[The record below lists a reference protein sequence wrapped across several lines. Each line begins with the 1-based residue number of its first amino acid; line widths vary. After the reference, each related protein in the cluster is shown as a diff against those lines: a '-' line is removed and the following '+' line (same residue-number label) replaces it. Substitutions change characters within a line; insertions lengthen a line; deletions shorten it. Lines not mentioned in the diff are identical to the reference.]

1 MMSDI
6 SDKLEEKELHSAGV
20 NVPIDEMAPN
30 DSLIST
36 GGIQDS
42 LVQLREL
49 CAKLKGAGLDV
60 YNVCFSN
67 GQIDD
72 TPHEFPEGE
81 RALYWVGNRKF
92 SDCFLKY
99 SEEVDPIP
107 AHRIYLTRRSEF
119 FRAMFGVNRAGKW
132 YEGAAEFPIVDLSL
146 PDSQS
151 FLVMLKYLYT
161 GEIYVLKDDCA
172 NARGFCGVLA
182 NSEYLLVDGLSEELY
197 KENRFGDNTCFMNV
211 VIQALWHIRSF
222 RERFYSLNYTH
233 THKRTPCVYC
243 SLLHVFTHYK
253 FAEDKIAPPRQLR
266 EALAKLSQRESYEY
280 SFNLGALCDAEE
292 CLDAI
297 LKWFHCDQVG
307 LKSLKR
313 YKDTG
318 CSPECISHVSFGA
331 EICDI
336 RICTEPKCRGS
347 NEPLPI
353 QSFIYRV
360 FVMEVLSVTPPRRAK
375 SPFAYQL
382 FQAYRHQEYSCPVDG
397 IKCPKGSARVER
409 WCLKVPEVFT
419 MSLIWPPIVKKH
431 LLSKML
437 HALDL
442 KINLRHFFS
451 VHANQMSTSFELV
464 GMILFEGM
472 GHYVSIYFGE
482 RQNAWL
488 LFDDTSV
495 RVLGDFDAVIKKCLE
510 RMLRP
515 TVLFFERDVI
525 RSKIWDSSLQLA
537 KTMESPLPAEEY
549 MAQAKN
555 AQMVAEAKDAK
566 REKASKPLDKSDEK
580 TPDSDEKTPDSD
592 EQQSAY
598 PQLAS
603 ADHSEGKFTDHS
615 DEKCPEGSQSP
626 ATDQSNDLI
635 FDKCG
640 EASPGD
646 FEQFFDK
653 SDEKYPGDHPPFES
667 VASSKSVSEEH
678 PPFESV
684 ASSKSVSEEH
694 PPFESVASS
703 KSVSEEH
710 PPFES
715 VASSK
720 SVSEEHPP
728 VESVASSKSVSE
740 EHPPFVPV

>member
-92 SDCFLKY
+92 SDCSLKY

-318 CSPECISHVSFGA
+318 CSPECISHASFGA

-537 KTMESPLPAEEY
+537 KTMESPLPAIFSSSSEVRESDRITPQTVSPSF
-549 MAQAKN
+549 MDGWAK
-555 AQMVAEAKDAK
+555 QSKDGK
-566 REKASKPLDKSDEK
+566 VTRTTMLKWASKVTDGGPTEELRNTLSKCEAMKELSGEEITMFVKKNGDSVLRLLDAHTVYEALA
-580 TPDSDEKTPDSD
+580 TRPVPDVVRRCTVCSLDIPMKYQHQIKCLRTHTGGAINS
-592 EQQSAY
+592 SISNCCVAR
-598 PQLAS
+598 AS
-603 ADHSEGKFTDHS
+603 TCYSRAHKF
-615 DEKCPEGSQSP
+615 Q
-626 ATDQSNDLI
+626 
-635 FDKCG
+635 
-640 EASPGD
+640 
-646 FEQFFDK
+646 
-653 SDEKYPGDHPPFES
+653 
-667 VASSKSVSEEH
+667 
-678 PPFESV
+678 
-684 ASSKSVSEEH
+684 
-694 PPFESVASS
+694 
-703 KSVSEEH
+703 
-710 PPFES
+710 
-715 VASSK
+715 
-720 SVSEEHPP
+720 
-728 VESVASSKSVSE
+728 
-740 EHPPFVPV
+740 